1 MSSSDAE
8 LKVTFHFVLFAWE
21 DGPPPSTLTWLKLCG
36 TDEKLASTFSPNVW
50 KKANKNMF
58 QNGKTTQRKPRESCT
73 EGWEFVW
80 VWWLSGEL
88 INNACSSGW
97 KSCSVHGLINHT
109 LRIRF
114 CSFNSLCSWKHKVI
128 DTNAECAPSYVFHK
142 RDKWTDLDQTLPFCK
157 CSLPNSTAAWANI
170 SRHCWSQNL
179 LNYLNTMYC
188 HLFRLRLTGPSII
201 S

>member
-1 MSSSDAE
+1 MVPLHPLSLGSSSVVRMKSWH
-8 LKVTFHFVLFAWE
+8 LPFHLMFGKKQTRICFKMV
-21 DGPPPSTLTWLKLCG
+21 KL
-36 TDEKLASTFSPNVW
+36 
-50 KKANKNMF
+50 
-58 QNGKTTQRKPRESCT
+58 PRESCT

-97 KSCSVHGLINHT
+97 KCCSVHGLINHT